1 MLNELQI
8 LLMSIFFLGVFADV
22 FFIWKN
28 LDWGSDIRLFC
39 ITAFWLVVGKMF
51 RLTSIA
57 TFKVTL
63 VFLVVLSI
71 FFIFLRDHPSVERL
85 ASWVY
90 VFLAVGVV
98 QLLFES
104 RKNQKTSHV

>member
-1 MLNELQI
+1 MLDELRI
-8 LLMSIFFLGVFADV
+8 LLMGVFFLGVSADV
-22 FFIWKN
+22 FYIWKN

-39 ITAFWLVVGKMF
+39 ITAFWLVIGKMF

-71 FFIFLRDHPSVERL
+71 YFIFLREHPSVERL

-90 VFLAVGVV
+90 ISLAIGVV
-98 QLLFES
+98 QQLWES